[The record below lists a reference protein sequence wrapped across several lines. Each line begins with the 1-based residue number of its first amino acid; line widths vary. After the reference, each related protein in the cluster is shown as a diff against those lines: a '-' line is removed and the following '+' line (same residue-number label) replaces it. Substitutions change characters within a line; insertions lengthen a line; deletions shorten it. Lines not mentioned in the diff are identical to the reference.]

1 MLAALFHAVA
11 VVDEGLCDVL
21 FAFAHPTALDFCHVD
36 DEEVALGLACQL
48 IHRLG
53 LARSRGAVK
62 QAGEAFAHADAL
74 KAFLHLPELADGD
87 ERREFG
93 NLLALALVVEELLL
107 AERGVGLQFLDIGL
121 CRLHAFHPDEKL
133 ILGHGGDVVE
143 VVVAHALAAQF
154 LKKILGE
161 EERTLVGQRLAQM
174 SDMIFREVAAP
185 VVLADAVIFLVDQP
199 VGENHEQDAFAFH
212 GVVIAKVF
220 SEGFA
225 EGEVHVVVDEFV
237 DVVAEVVVAIFGTVD
252 DERQAFEEGIDAE
265 CLAFGEH
272 GVVVLDGTDDDLG
285 DTVGVLVVVFDGAN
299 ELAGNEHLVLAE
311 ERQYA
316 DMAAVGEVGELAYID
331 GRVVAQLHEE
341 SEKQG
346 LSWGEVHALRKVV
359 QRIFRL
365 GIDAVAEL
373 ALDGDVDHALDVGH
387 EGVFDIAADLFL
399 VDD

>member
-1 MLAALFHAVA
+1 M
-11 VVDEGLCDVL
+11 
-21 FAFAHPTALDFCHVD
+21 
-36 DEEVALGLACQL
+36 
-48 IHRLG
+48 
-53 LARSRGAVK
+53 
-62 QAGEAFAHADAL
+62 
-74 KAFLHLPELADGD
+74 
-87 ERREFG
+87 
-93 NLLALALVVEELLL
+93 
-107 AERGVGLQFLDIGL
+107 
-121 CRLHAFHPDEKL
+121 
-133 ILGHGGDVVE
+133 
-143 VVVAHALAAQF
+143 
-154 LKKILGE
+154 
-161 EERTLVGQRLAQM
+161 
-174 SDMIFREVAAP
+174 
-185 VVLADAVIFLVDQP
+185 
-199 VGENHEQDAFAFH
+199 GENHKQDAFAFH

-237 DVVAEVVVAIFGTVD
+237 DVVAEVVVAVFSTVD

-265 CLAFGEH
+265 SLAFGEH

-285 DTVGVLVVVFDGAN
+285 DTVGVLVVIFDRTN

-346 LSWGEVHALRKVV
+346 LSWGEVHALRKII

-365 GIDAVAEL
+365 GKDAVAEL
-373 ALDGDVDHALDVGH
+373 AFDGDVDHALDVGH

-399 VDD
+399 IDD